1 MVQPVHRKQETP
13 QGDEEAEGRQDDHE
27 DHAGSIAGE
36 GTRRDRRHAETSRR
50 SLSTTARRSR
60 LHAPGLH
67 GVIRAATGEIGSPL
81 HGNEGVTDLSA
92 TMGEPVTQGQFFQAM
107 QDADVKG
114 QERHTRI
121 RESMEDGFRRLE
133 QKLDTHSAEDAAV
146 ADRVSRLEERE
157 KSRDQESI
165 RRSTWV
171 ALLLSL
177 PSAVAALYALLHQA
191 GR

>member
-1 MVQPVHRKQETP
+1 M
-13 QGDEEAEGRQDDHE
+13 
-27 DHAGSIAGE
+27 
-36 GTRRDRRHAETSRR
+36 TSQ
-50 SLSTTARRSR
+50 A
-60 LHAPGLH
+60 
-67 GVIRAATGEIGSPL
+67 
-81 HGNEGVTDLSA
+81 
-92 TMGEPVTQGQFFQAM
+92 MGEPVTQGQFFQAM

-121 RESMEDGFRRLE
+121 RESMEEGFRRLE
-133 QKLDTHSAEDAAV
+133 AAMKEHADDDTKV

-157 KSRDQESI
+157 KSRDQESV

-171 ALLLSL
+171 ALLLSI